1 MQRRIATIPVV
12 MAMLMV
18 MITSV
23 VPHHHHQTI
32 ACFVK
37 EVCVED
43 GCCNDRHTAHSDADP
58 EENESH
64 CVAHEEYFQADDLRL
79 DSIGAVSVPVAVILR
94 PMDILSRAVDTPC
107 LGVKSFSPFPL
118 LSWRINC

>member
-1 MQRRIATIPVV
+1 MQRRIATVSNL

-18 MITSV
+18 MLTSV

-43 GCCNDRHTAHSDADP
+43 GCCNDRHTAHSDTDP

-79 DSIGAVSVPVAVILR
+79 DSVGQSPSRLPLSSGPWTSVTGPSTLPA
-94 PMDILSRAVDTPC
+94 
-107 LGVKSFSPFPL
+107 
-118 LSWRINC
+118 WE